1 MKGFCSGESIE
12 IDLELDESE
21 ISILEREVIKSKII
35 RGHDHPPNFVDAY
48 LMLGT
53 TENDS
58 LMGLKVLPEGAD
70 FEGTTGYEITLS
82 IPCYKHLKRH
92 GRIVDRP
99 KLGTKI
105 SIYEKQS

>member
-21 ISILEREVIKSKII
+21 ISRLEREVIKSRII
-35 RGHDHPPNFVDAY
+35 RGHDRPPNFVDAY
-48 LMLGT
+48 LMLGA

-58 LMGLKVLPEGAD
+58 LMGLKVLPKGAD
-70 FEGTTGYEITLS
+70 FEGITGYEITLS
-82 IPCYKHLKRH
+82 TPGYEHLKMH
-92 GRIVDRP
+92 GGVIDRP